1 MKDLVTVLLYYT
13 YLRSWLKELVTV
25 MMFYRVPEELVEGV
39 SYCDDVL

>member
-1 MKDLVTVLLYYT
+1 LKDLVTVLLYYT